1 MSDCSICGE
10 EFTKSTRSKIE
21 CCFCDFDACRSCWQ
35 RWFLSES
42 ISKCMSPNCGKEWTR
57 KYLTDQ
63 MTKSFIA
70 NSLKTHREN
79 ILFDK
84 ERALFPATQV
94 LIGKYKE
101 IETIEKDK
109 WELERAIRRLRV
121 KQSVISE
128 RQHVLRTDIGKGAS
142 KQRADFV
149 RACPDE
155 ACRGFLSSQWKC
167 GVCDKW
173 SCPECHEIKG
183 LNKECEHTCDPNN
196 VATAKLLARD
206 TKACPS
212 CGFGIYKIDGCDQMW
227 CTQCH
232 VGFSFRTGRVEHN
245 IHNPHYYEY
254 MRQNGDA
261 NPQNAQHPPNNCAEE
276 LNHYMI
282 NHIRL
287 KIRTGDV
294 PYLQNVEAML
304 ERNIRLTIHIRQVE
318 IPRYDVGNDIKH
330 QDMRIE
336 FMQNKISEKEYKMK
350 IQRSDKKHQKYREV
364 ANVFQLVVTSFTNI
378 IYRLIDAINNRAD
391 DPQEIINILK
401 EIDTLY
407 EYADTAFK
415 EIAATYSC
423 VSIYIGDFLRKS
435 DYAVVARDVG
445 LELVDV

>member
-1 MSDCSICGE
+1 
-10 EFTKSTRSKIE
+10 
-21 CCFCDFDACRSCWQ
+21 
-35 RWFLSES
+35 
-42 ISKCMSPNCGKEWTR
+42 
-57 KYLTDQ
+57 
-63 MTKSFIA
+63 
-70 NSLKTHREN
+70 
-79 ILFDK
+79 
-84 ERALFPATQV
+84 
-94 LIGKYKE
+94 
-101 IETIEKDK
+101 
-109 WELERAIRRLRV
+109 
-121 KQSVISE
+121 
-128 RQHVLRTDIGKGAS
+128 
-142 KQRADFV
+142 
-149 RACPDE
+149 
-155 ACRGFLSSQWKC
+155 
-167 GVCDKW
+167 
-173 SCPECHEIKG
+173 
-183 LNKECEHTCDPNN
+183 
-196 VATAKLLARD
+196 
-206 TKACPS
+206 
-212 CGFGIYKIDGCDQMW
+212 
-227 CTQCH
+227 
-232 VGFSFRTGRVEHN
+232 
-245 IHNPHYYEY
+245 

-294 PYLQNVEAML
+294 PYLKNVETML

-407 EYADTAFK
+407 DYADTALK
-415 EIAATYSC
+415 EIAVTYSC

-435 DYAVVARDVG
+435 DHAIGARDVG